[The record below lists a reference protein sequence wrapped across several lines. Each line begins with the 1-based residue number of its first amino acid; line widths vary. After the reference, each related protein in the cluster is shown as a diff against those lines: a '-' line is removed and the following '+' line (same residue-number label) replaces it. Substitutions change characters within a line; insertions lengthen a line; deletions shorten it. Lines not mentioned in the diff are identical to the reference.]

1 MKGRTG
7 STTFQGSDVSDAVQR
22 NEKRGGVVQQIRDN
36 VTATHVEDILESSS
50 VGKYGFATYI
60 RKVQSF

>member
-7 STTFQGSDVSDAVQR
+7 STTFQGLDVSDAIQR

-60 RKVQSF
+60 GKVQSF